1 MDQTAH
7 YITVLYIR
15 GSFRNAEEAAFLFT
29 VVRRSAIIMTGWRI
43 CYRTEERSSDTDLIR
58 TTNSKPA
65 ETGTKGTKGGS
76 LHT

>member
-29 VVRRSAIIMTGWRI
+29 VVRRSAIIMTAWVADLLPYGGEKLRHGFN
-43 CYRTEERSSDTDLIR
+43 TDY
-58 TTNSKPA
+58 
-65 ETGTKGTKGGS
+65 EQ
-76 LHT
+76 